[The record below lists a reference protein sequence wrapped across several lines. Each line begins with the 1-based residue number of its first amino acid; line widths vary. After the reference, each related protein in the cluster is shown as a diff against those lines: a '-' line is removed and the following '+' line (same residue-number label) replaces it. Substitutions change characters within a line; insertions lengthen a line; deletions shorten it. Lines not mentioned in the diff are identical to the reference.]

1 MQMRPGYPFTS
12 SLFPYTTHFRSVMKG
27 PPVPDRAG
35 SSSQTVEP
43 RFSAS
48 TSESRAVVDRLAV
61 TLDIRDLPDRSQSPD
76 LAGDERPNAVRHGHR
91 NRRQTAEA
99 TRNTGRWEVGDGLNG
114 QQRAQPLG
122 TLNDD
127 LRDEPRVSEPV
138 VGVTR
143 IP

>member
-27 PPVPDRAG
+27 PPVPDEAS

-61 TLDIRDLPDRSQSPD
+61 TIDIRDLPNRSQSRD
-76 LAGDERPNAVRHGHR
+76 LAGDEGPRGSPRPPQPAPNRGGH
-91 NRRQTAEA
+91 TPHWAP
-99 TRNTGRWEVGDGLNG
+99 GGG
-114 QQRAQPLG
+114 
-122 TLNDD
+122 
-127 LRDEPRVSEPV
+127 
-138 VGVTR
+138 
-143 IP
+143 